1 MGECSDGLHFDRV
14 SLIQRVIQNT
24 GRINNLPARIFIIR
38 MTHEQALR
46 SESIR
51 LHINI
56 GISHIINQTRFT
68 NIRIARQNERA
79 RIGINARQ
87 PSQMLP
93 HLLQIA
99 KR

>member
-1 MGECSDGLHFDRV
+1 MGECGDGLHFDRV
-14 SLIQRVIQNT
+14 SLIQRMIQNT
-24 GRINNLPARIFIIR
+24 GRINNLPTRIFIIR

-46 SESIR
+46 RKSIG

-68 NIRIARQNERA
+68 NIRIARQKERP
-79 RIGINARQ
+79 RIRIDARQ
-87 PSQMLP
+87 PAQMLP
-93 HLLQIA
+93 HLLQIT